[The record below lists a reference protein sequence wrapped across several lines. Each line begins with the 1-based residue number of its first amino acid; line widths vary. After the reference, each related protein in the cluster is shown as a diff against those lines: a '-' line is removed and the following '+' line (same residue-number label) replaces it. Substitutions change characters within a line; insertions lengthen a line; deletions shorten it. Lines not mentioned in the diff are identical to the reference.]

1 MTFISFKP
9 WHLDMM
15 RLTDSL
21 RDVLG
26 KYPSG
31 EIIERLSGAGLAY
44 TVVVDEGAEV
54 RIIGVVGA
62 VPQGDGNKA
71 RVFVVA
77 SEDRKKHRVAFVKA
91 VRQILDRARARFA
104 IIEAAEGDGVAPR
117 WFEWLGFQ
125 RTENHGEWAMQ
136 GGQA

>member
-1 MTFISFKP
+1 MTFITFKP

-15 RLTDSL
+15 NLTGQV

-31 EIIERLSGAGLAY
+31 DIIERLSGAGLAY

-62 VPQGDGNKA
+62 VPVKDGKTA

-77 SEDRKKHRVAFVKA
+77 SEERHGHRVAFVKA

-117 WFEWLGFQ
+117 WFEWLGFE
-125 RTENHGEWAMQ
+125 RTGFREWAMQ
-136 GGQA
+136 GGAS

>member
-1 MTFISFKP
+1 MTFIEFKP

-15 RLTDSL
+15 RLTNQV

-31 EIIERLSGAGLAY
+31 EIIERLSRAGLAF
-44 TVVVDEGAEV
+44 TVVVDEGDEV
-54 RIIGVVGA
+54 RVIGVVGA
-62 VPQGDGNKA
+62 VPVKDGATA

-77 SEDRKKHRVAFVKA
+77 AEERHVHRIAFVKA
-91 VRQILDRARARFA
+91 VRQILDRARVRFA

-125 RTENHGEWAMQ
+125 RAGPGEWAMQ
-136 GGQA
+136 GGAT